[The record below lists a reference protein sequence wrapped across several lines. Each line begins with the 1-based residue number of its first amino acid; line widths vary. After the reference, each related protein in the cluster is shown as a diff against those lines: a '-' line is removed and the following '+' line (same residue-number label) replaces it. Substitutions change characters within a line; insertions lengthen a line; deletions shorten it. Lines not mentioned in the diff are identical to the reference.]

1 MKLLREKYKTLDGA
15 QKRCGFE
22 NGLAKGEF
30 ERGYKAKR
38 YRYTVV
44 EQDGMYCVARRSV
57 DIPQGGINE
66 A

>member
-1 MKLLREKYKTLDGA
+1 MLKQVKLLREIYKSLAGA

-22 NGLAKGEF
+22 NGAAKGEF
-30 ERGYKAKR
+30 DRGDSAKH

-44 EQDGMYCVARRSV
+44 AEGDHWRVARNV
-57 DIPQGGINE
+57 Q